1 MNVTRLFLLRH
12 GEVEERYHRIFGGR
26 IDMELSSLGL
36 EQAQRLAEYLSRIRI
51 DAVYCSPMKRARQ
64 TAAPLERYAPP
75 PIVLPGLREVD
86 FGDWTGHTWA
96 EVKER
101 FDVSAYSWLQQMDNG
116 GFPKGETAAGFR
128 ARIEPCVR
136 QILETHKGQTSAVV
150 CHGGV
155 VRAILAVIFNWPMPL
170 TMAFDIEYA
179 SLTEVQFAAHKTEI
193 HRLNFTPWRDVH

>member
-1 MNVTRLFLLRH
+1 
-12 GEVEERYHRIFGGR
+12 
-26 IDMELSSLGL
+26 MELSSLGL